1 MVALVVTIVVLL
13 ILASISIQGITRT
26 GIFRA
31 AEDTKLEHK
40 RGLIATTLETKLKI
54 NQTEQIRGTDE
65 EIIKATYEDVKNDL
79 EQIKKAGGKDIEV
92 GEVTS
97 EEKNGKTEWFFEV
110 KVDGDVYKV
119 GLDGSD
125 YLGKEDELSPVIQIK
140 NATATTNT
148 ITATVTTRRNEG
160 GKIEYYIKEKGASK
174 FDLAGTTDQNT
185 FKYTKLKQE
194 TTYVIEA
201 VAINTNGK
209 KKISN
214 EYEIKTSLVP
224 KIDSKEIK
232 FASVPNTWTN
242 KSVEVTATLTVDG
255 QNFTLATSKNPT
267 SGWIASNRQIFTENG
282 TMYAALTD
290 GNNYGAAASYEVT
303 NIDTV
308 KPVIKNI
315 TATTNTIKITA
326 TDEASGIYSYAISDS
341 ETMPKIFTTI
351 DNNTKI
357 FNKIFEN
364 LKQTI
369 KYYVWVKDVAGN
381 ISEVAST
388 KTETVPK
395 LTDANATITKSPND
409 WTKQEVTATASTTE
423 KNYTLQ
429 TKKDNGEWQTTNTQK
444 FTENGTVY
452 ARLWDGTNAG
462 EEIYKT
468 ITNIDKT
475 APTATNIEIKNV
487 TPAGYDVYVYGVK
500 DNGSGVNR
508 VQFPTWTE
516 AKGQDDIQPNWQGG
530 ESSKGTKQADGTTW
544 VYHVNITEHK
554 TEAGEYNTHI
564 YAYDNLE
571 NGKCIGTKKITV
583 PMVKITYDENYVKD
597 GITNKQ
603 TVEKVYNTEL
613 GTLGTPTRTGYTF
626 AGWFTETAGG
636 TQISSTTKTPVTDT
650 TYYAHWNANPLN
662 FANQTISKTF
672 STSEQKANITGAS
685 NGTGSYAYTEKTEKN
700 SAQKDT
706 NYISINGTTITIAAN
721 TPADTYTY
729 VIVAT
734 DNNSKVTKE
743 ATYTIKIE
751 RAKTAN
757 AGASDKTY
765 NGANQTGVT
774 GTNVTLSGTTSATDE
789 GTYTANATPD
799 SNHAWSDGSVSNKTI
814 TWKINPKSVAVT
826 WGTTT
831 TFTYNGQ
838 PQAPTV
844 SATSEVTGE
853 TINVTRTTETNAGSY
868 TSTASISSVTG
879 GRARKENYTLT
890 GTTKAFT
897 INKANA
903 TMTDPTLATG
913 LVYNTKAQNLIS
925 KAGSGAGGT
934 IKYGLGANNTT
945 APTTWNTSVTGTDA
959 GTYYVWSKVDA
970 DGNHNSVGAKYIG
983 TVTIAKAIVT
993 IPTSPVKQYTYNGQ
1007 AQAHG
1012 YSLPTGTTIENNGT
1026 TPSAIDAGTY
1036 NIVLKLTST
1045 ANYQWSDGSVSNK
1058 TITWKINPKSVAVT
1072 WGTTTTFTY
1081 NGQPQ
1086 APTVSATSGV
1096 TGETI
1101 NVTRTTETNAGS
1113 YTSTASISSVTGGR
1127 ARKENYTLTGNT
1139 KAFTINKATVAIPT
1153 NLAISTAGIVT
1164 WSAAR
1169 NATSYQISI
1178 DGNNWTNATSGVD
1191 YLNTIIGATGNRTV
1205 YVRAINSNANNY
1217 TTPSGKASKT
1227 VAVYTTTINSN
1238 STNMGT
1244 VDTSSYNVISGATFT
1259 TSGNKL
1265 TIKGI
1270 TSGTTKKDLKVI
1282 TATNKTGYSF
1292 SKWSVASGTTTAA
1305 TTITATF
1312 TANTYTVAYN
1322 GNGATGGGTANSS
1335 HTYNSAKA
1343 LTTNGFTRTGYTFAG
1358 WNTQANGSG
1367 TNYSDNQ
1374 SVTNL
1379 SSTQGATVTL
1389 YALWTQVSHTLTVN
1403 PNGGTY
1409 AGSTSNKTYTQK
1421 YGTTVNVADPTRTGY
1436 TFGGWALTKEE
1447 NNATWIEVMYH
1458 NPTVEGFGNEAGA
1471 KSKNTLNA
1479 YSQLGQLANMK
1490 YNNQYEF
1497 MLKADEVSGYNRWIQ
1512 TSNPVDTTTVTG
1524 YKAVQNSWNTSNFA
1538 GLVHCSGNTLIAW
1551 TTSTGNWWY
1560 AIGMYQGGRCPI
1572 INSSSLW
1579 TTKPVHFYVRAE
1591 SNLSNIKTPITGA
1604 LDANK
1609 NMYIRDEDV
1618 TLKAVWIP
1626 NTYTIS
1632 YNGNGATGGSTA
1644 NTTATYDQSV
1654 TIASNG
1660 FTKTG
1665 YTFAG
1670 WTTKSDGSDDGYGWT
1685 NWKGTWKYVD
1695 GQYGIANRKL
1705 QLYARWTPNKYTI
1718 SYNGNGATGGST
1730 ANTTATY
1737 DQNVAIASN
1746 GYTRTGYTFAGWTT
1760 KSNGADDG
1768 YGWTNWKGTWKYVDG
1783 QYGIASGKL
1792 QLYARW
1798 TANQLNFANQTINIT
1813 FSTGTQTAGIT
1824 GASNGTGSYT
1834 YTEKTEKN
1842 AAGTAT
1848 NYISISGTTINIASS
1863 TPVGTYTYV
1872 ITAKDNNSGVTK
1884 DATYT
1889 INVARAKNASAS
1901 ASNKTYNGKSQTG
1914 VTGGGITWSGT
1925 TSGIDAGT
1933 YTATATPDGNHAW
1946 SDGTTGAKT
1955 ITWTM
1960 NKKTVAVTWGTTT
1973 TFNYNG
1979 SEQAPNASV
1988 ASGVTGETI
1997 NVTRTTGRNAGSYTS
2012 TASISSVTGG
2022 RAKAGNY
2029 TLSGNTKSFTIN
2041 KVAAGNPTL
2050 TAVTATYDGNAHYVT
2065 VSGGYGG
2072 TINYR
2077 TSTNNSSWG
2086 SWTTTKP
2093 SLTDVGTIYVQAYVA
2108 GDGNHNNTGATGSVT
2123 LKMNPKTVAVTWGT
2137 TTTFNYNG
2145 GAQAPTA
2152 AATSGVA
2159 NETINVTRTT
2169 GTNAGSYTSTASI
2182 SSVSGGRANKV
2193 NYTLSGNTKAFTI
2206 NKVSARNPTLSNTTK
2221 TYNGAAQY
2229 VTVSGGYGGTIYY
2242 RTSTNNSSWGSW
2254 TTTKPSLT
2262 DVGTIY
2268 VQAYVAGDGNH
2279 NNTGA
2284 TGSVTLKMNPKTVA
2298 VTWGTTTTF
2307 NYNGGAQAPTAAAT
2321 SGVAN
2326 ETINVTRTTATNA
2339 GNYTSTASIS
2349 SVSGGRANKAN
2360 YTLSGNTKAFTINP
2374 SSTAIK
2380 VYYPTS
2386 ATAVSS
2392 KTVYR
2397 NKCSSSSTVLSTT
2410 NTGTSNNVLASTYN
2424 GLYGSFGGYAT
2435 AVNTTTRAT
2444 TAIAGI
2450 ATRTETTYYVVT
2462 TGSNTSSITATFNYY
2477 NGSAWTSTTKAG
2489 TRTNNYTYYCTSTT
2503 AAKTATS
2510 YSHGSIAA
2518 PSTSTGPYST
2528 SYVGWST
2535 GSRSMGTTS
2544 VTTANTTYYAVY
2556 RSNVTVKVVT
2566 GTAAANVTSKTIY
2579 RNAMKDGT
2587 VLSES
2592 NTGTSNLTTISGAYN
2607 YAGLATS
2614 SGTGTITAIT
2624 TCAAST
2630 TNTFYTVGIT
2640 KSNATITVTYKYQ
2653 NGSNDTT
2660 ATGTKTTT
2668 TKYYINSANQVSST
2682 TTVSSPSFT
2691 MPKPTRTG
2699 YEMDGWNTS
2708 STATTATYTAGQKVS
2723 IGNSTTLY
2731 AIWYQ
2736 CAAKINT
2743 TYYRTVQ
2750 KAIDSVA
2757 TSTSTST
2764 TVTVLKNVTE
2774 NITILENK
2782 IIALNLNEKTIKGDV
2797 SNKGTLNIYGGTVD
2811 GKSAKKSNCI
2821 ANIGTLTVTNGTYS
2835 GKDQGIYNYSGTT
2848 TVKGGTIS
2856 GGNWGI
2862 YGDGMIIV
2870 SGGNSTGS
2878 SYAGIGTCQGTLKIT
2893 GGSFTGGYN
2902 GIRVWD
2908 NNANA
2913 TIEITNGTFT
2923 GKTDSGLLVKKTKAT
2938 ISGGTY
2944 DGKDGTD
2951 GGYFEQCNAEIK
2963 GGTFTGKN
2971 YGLKNINGTFTITGG
2986 KFRGN
2991 TEDGF
2996 FNEKGTSYINGGY
3009 FTGYKWGINSPSG
3022 KIWYHRT
3029 DAQYSDNKYVSSQGW
3044 SAVTASDLSFY

>member
-40 RGLIATTLETKLKI
+40 RASIATTLQTKLKI

-79 EQIKKAGGKDIEV
+79 EEIKKAGGKDIEV
-92 GEVTS
+92 SEVTS
-97 EEKNGKTEWFFEV
+97 EEKEGKTEWFFEV

-125 YLGKEDELSPVIQIK
+125 YLGKEDELAPLIEIK
-140 NATATTNT
+140 KATATTNA

-160 GKIEYYIKEKGASK
+160 GKIEYYIKEKGSQK

-194 TTYVIEA
+194 KTYVIEA
-201 VAINTNGK
+201 VAINRNGK
-209 KKISN
+209 KKVSK

-224 KIDSKEIK
+224 KIDSNEIK
-232 FASVPNTWTN
+232 FASVPNEWTN

-255 QNFTLATSKNPT
+255 QNFTLTTSKNST

-290 GNNYGAAASYEVT
+290 GNNYGIAASHEVT
-303 NIDTV
+303 NIDTTKPIV
-308 KPVIKNI
+308 KSLSV
-315 TATTNTIKITA
+315 TTNTIKITA
-326 TDEASGIYSYAISDS
+326 TDEASGIYSYAISES
-341 ETMPKIFTTI
+341 ETMPKTFTKL
-351 DNNTKI
+351 DNSTQVFNTVV
-357 FNKIFEN
+357 EN
-364 LKQTI
+364 LKQST

-388 KTETVPK
+388 KTGTVPK
-395 LTDANATITKSPND
+395 LTDANTTITKSPND
-409 WTKQEVTATASTTE
+409 WTTQEVTATVTTTE
-423 KNYTLQ
+423 KNYALQ
-429 TKKDNGEWQTTNTQK
+429 TKKDNGEWQTTNSQK
-444 FTENGTVY
+444 YTENGTIY

-462 EEIYKT
+462 EEIYKP

-516 AKGQDDIQPNWQGG
+516 AKGQDDIQPNWQTG

-544 VYHVNITEHK
+544 VYHVNITDHK

-571 NGKCIGTKKITV
+571 NGKCIGTQKVTI

-597 GITNKQ
+597 GTTNKQ

-613 GTLGTPTRTGYTF
+613 GTLRTPTRTGYTF
-626 AGWFTETAGG
+626 AGWFTEATGG

-672 STSEQKANITGAS
+672 STSEQKADITGAS
-685 NGTGSYAYTEKTEKN
+685 NGTGNYTYTEKTEKN

-774 GTNVTLSGTTSATDE
+774 GTSVTWTGTTSAIDA

-799 SNHAWSDGSVSNKTI
+799 ANHAWSDGTTNAKAI
-814 TWKINPKSVAVT
+814 TWKMNPKS
-826 WGTTT
+826 
-831 TFTYNGQ
+831 
-838 PQAPTV
+838 
-844 SATSEVTGE
+844 
-853 TINVTRTTETNAGSY
+853 I
-868 TSTASISSVTG
+868 
-879 GRARKENYTLT
+879 
-890 GTTKAFT
+890 
-897 INKANA
+897 
-903 TMTDPTLATG
+903 
-913 LVYNTKAQNLIS
+913 
-925 KAGSGAGGT
+925 
-934 IKYGLGANNTT
+934 
-945 APTTWNTSVTGTDA
+945 
-959 GTYYVWSKVDA
+959 
-970 DGNHNSVGAKYIG
+970 
-983 TVTIAKAIVT
+983 
-993 IPTSPVKQYTYNGQ
+993 
-1007 AQAHG
+1007 
-1012 YSLPTGTTIENNGT
+1012 
-1026 TPSAIDAGTY
+1026 
-1036 NIVLKLTST
+1036 
-1045 ANYQWSDGSVSNK
+1045 
-1058 TITWKINPKSVAVT
+1058 AVT

-1086 APTVSATSGV
+1086 APTVSATSGI

-1101 NVTRTTETNAGS
+1101 NVTRTTGTNAGS

-1139 KAFTINKATVAIPT
+1139 KAFTINKATVATPT

-1164 WSAAR
+1164 WSSAS

-1178 DGNNWTNATSGVD
+1178 DDQNWTNATSGVD
-1191 YLNTIIGATGNRTV
+1191 YLSTIIGTTGNRTV

-1217 TTPSGKASKT
+1217 TTPSDKASKT

-1270 TSGTTKKDLKVI
+1270 TSGTTTKDLKVV

-1292 SKWSVASGTTTAA
+1292 SKWSVASGTVTTA

-1312 TANTYTVAYN
+1312 TANTYTVA
-1322 GNGATGGGTANSS
+1322 
-1335 HTYNSAKA
+1335 
-1343 LTTNGFTRTGYTFAG
+1343 
-1358 WNTQANGSG
+1358 
-1367 TNYSDNQ
+1367 
-1374 SVTNL
+1374 
-1379 SSTQGATVTL
+1379 
-1389 YALWTQVSHTLTVN
+1389 
-1403 PNGGTY
+1403 
-1409 AGSTSNKTYTQK
+1409 
-1421 YGTTVNVADPTRTGY
+1421 
-1436 TFGGWALTKEE
+1436 
-1447 NNATWIEVMYH
+1447 
-1458 NPTVEGFGNEAGA
+1458 
-1471 KSKNTLNA
+1471 
-1479 YSQLGQLANMK
+1479 
-1490 YNNQYEF
+1490 
-1497 MLKADEVSGYNRWIQ
+1497 
-1512 TSNPVDTTTVTG
+1512 
-1524 YKAVQNSWNTSNFA
+1524 
-1538 GLVHCSGNTLIAW
+1538 
-1551 TTSTGNWWY
+1551 
-1560 AIGMYQGGRCPI
+1560 
-1572 INSSSLW
+1572 
-1579 TTKPVHFYVRAE
+1579 
-1591 SNLSNIKTPITGA
+1591 
-1604 LDANK
+1604 
-1609 NMYIRDEDV
+1609 
-1618 TLKAVWIP
+1618 
-1626 NTYTIS
+1626 

-1670 WTTKSDGSDDGYGWT
+1670 WTTKTDGSDDGYGWT

-1737 DQNVAIASN
+1737 DQNVTIASN

-1760 KSNGADDG
+1760 KTNGTDDG
-1768 YGWTNWKGTWKYVDG
+1768 YGWTNWKGIWKYVDG

-1792 QLYARW
+1792 QLYAIW
-1798 TANQLNFANQTINIT
+1798 TANQLNFANQTINKT

-1842 AAGTAT
+1842 ASGTAT
-1848 NYISISGTTINIASS
+1848 NYISISGTTINIAAS
-1863 TPVGTYTYV
+1863 TPAGTYTYV

-1914 VTGGGITWSGT
+1914 VTGSGITWSGT

-1979 SEQAPNASV
+1979 NAQAPTAS
-1988 ASGVTGETI
+1988 ATSGVTGETI
-1997 NVTRTTGRNAGSYTS
+1997 NVTRTTGRNAGT
-2012 TASISSVTGG
+2012 
-2022 RAKAGNY
+2022 
-2029 TLSGNTKSFTIN
+2029 
-2041 KVAAGNPTL
+2041 
-2050 TAVTATYDGNAHYVT
+2050 
-2065 VSGGYGG
+2065 
-2072 TINYR
+2072 
-2077 TSTNNSSWG
+2077 
-2086 SWTTTKP
+2086 
-2093 SLTDVGTIYVQAYVA
+2093 
-2108 GDGNHNNTGATGSVT
+2108 
-2123 LKMNPKTVAVTWGT
+2123 
-2137 TTTFNYNG
+2137 
-2145 GAQAPTA
+2145 
-2152 AATSGVA
+2152 
-2159 NETINVTRTT
+2159 
-2169 GTNAGSYTSTASI
+2169 
-2182 SSVSGGRANKV
+2182 
-2193 NYTLSGNTKAFTI
+2193 
-2206 NKVSARNPTLSNTTK
+2206 
-2221 TYNGAAQY
+2221 
-2229 VTVSGGYGGTIYY
+2229 
-2242 RTSTNNSSWGSW
+2242 
-2254 TTTKPSLT
+2254 
-2262 DVGTIY
+2262 
-2268 VQAYVAGDGNH
+2268 
-2279 NNTGA
+2279 
-2284 TGSVTLKMNPKTVA
+2284 
-2298 VTWGTTTTF
+2298 
-2307 NYNGGAQAPTAAAT
+2307 
-2321 SGVAN
+2321 
-2326 ETINVTRTTATNA
+2326 
-2339 GNYTSTASIS
+2339 YTSTASIS

-2386 ATAVSS
+2386 ATAVSL

-2450 ATRTETTYYVVT
+2450 ATRAETTYYVVT

-2503 AAKTATS
+2503 ASKTATS

-2528 SYVGWST
+2528 AYVGWST
-2535 GSRSMGTTS
+2535 GSKSMSTTS

-2556 RSNVTVKVVT
+2556 RSNVAVKVVT

-2587 VLSES
+2587 FLSES

-2614 SGTGTITAIT
+2614 TGTTTCATIT

-2630 TNTFYTVGIT
+2630 TRTFYTVGKTI
-2640 KSNATITVTYKYQ
+2640 SNSTITVTYKYQ
-2653 NGSNDTT
+2653 NGSNDKT
-2660 ATGTKTTT
+2660 ASGTKTVIK
-2668 TKYYINSANQVSST
+2668 KYYVNSSNQVTSNSST
-2682 TTVSSPSFT
+2682 TNPQFT
-2691 MPKPTRTG
+2691 MPTATKTG
-2699 YEMDGWNTS
+2699 CNFAGWNTS
-2708 STATTATYTAGQKVS
+2708 NTATTATYTAGQKVS
-2723 IGNSTTLY
+2723 IGSSTTLY
-2731 AIWYQ
+2731 GIWI
-2736 CAAKINT
+2736 ING
-2743 TYYRTVQ
+2743 
-2750 KAIDSVA
+2750 SVGLSA
-2757 TSTSTST
+2757 TSGSTCTGKETTFTVNSNPSGGKLSVSSANTGIATTSISGT
-2764 TVTVLKNVTE
+2764 TVTVTPKAIGSTTITVTSAANKNYTSASKTYTITVGNHNATTGGTLKSAATCTAAAVYYHKCSICGKGLSSTYSSGSALGHNYTSTKRMGSWSWTE
-2774 NITILENK
+2774 NTGTWSAANAQGMKTAMFNNAGTYARFTYTSYGAHTMRILYFG
-2782 IIALNLNEKTIKGDV
+2782 AQTGYSLDFCL
-2797 SNKGTLNIYGGTVD
+2797 GTSTNATASGVTGYRGWAGGTVQFWVG
-2811 GKSAKKSNCI
+2811 GK
-2821 ANIGTLTVTNGTYS
+2821 L
-2835 GKDQGIYNYSGTT
+2835 
-2848 TVKGGTIS
+2848 
-2856 GGNWGI
+2856 
-2862 YGDGMIIV
+2862 
-2870 SGGNSTGS
+2870 NSTVNHGAS
-2878 SYAGIGTCQGTLKIT
+2878 AGNGVYNSYIDWGH
-2893 GGSFTGGYN
+2893 GGSGS
-2902 GIRVWD
+2902 W
-2908 NNANA
+2908 
-2913 TIEITNGTFT
+2913 
-2923 GKTDSGLLVKKTKAT
+2923 
-2938 ISGGTY
+2938 
-2944 DGKDGTD
+2944 
-2951 GGYFEQCNAEIK
+2951 
-2963 GGTFTGKN
+2963 
-2971 YGLKNINGTFTITGG
+2971 TFTIHA
-2986 KFRGN
+2986 
-2991 TEDGF
+2991 
-2996 FNEKGTSYINGGY
+2996 
-3009 FTGYKWGINSPSG
+3009 NSPNTG
-3022 KIWYHRT
+3022 AHP
-3029 DAQYSDNKYVSSQGW
+3029 
-3044 SAVTASDLSFY
+3044 ASCIRYYCSRCSHYEDRHEEY

>member
-40 RGLIATTLETKLKI
+40 RAAIATTLQTKLKI

-65 EIIKATYEDVKNDL
+65 EIIRETYEDVKNDL
-79 EQIKKAGGKDIEV
+79 EEIKKAGGKDIEV
-92 GEVTS
+92 SEVTS
-97 EEKNGKTEWFFEV
+97 EEKDGKTEWFFEV

-140 NATATTNT
+140 VVKTTTNT
-148 ITATVTTRRNEG
+148 IAVTATTRRNEG
-160 GKIEYYIKEKGASK
+160 GKIEYYIKEKGSTN
-174 FDLAGTTDQNT
+174 FNLVETTDQNEFT
-185 FKYTKLKQE
+185 YTKLKQD
-194 TTYVIEA
+194 TTFVVKA
-201 VAINTNGK
+201 VAIGKNGQK
-209 KKISN
+209 KASN
-214 EYEIKTSLVP
+214 ELEAKTSIVP
-224 KIDSKEIK
+224 KLDSNDIK
-232 FASVPNTWTN
+232 FAAKPDTWT
-242 KSVEVTATLTVDG
+242 KESVEVTATLNVNG
-255 QNFTLATSKNPT
+255 QTFSLATSKNT
-267 SGWIASNRQIFTENG
+267 TTDWVTSNRQIFTSNG

-290 GNNYGAAASYEVT
+290 GNNYGITASYEVT
-303 NIDTV
+303 NIDKE
-308 KPVIKNI
+308 KPEIKSI
-315 TATTNTIKITA
+315 IATTNTIKITA
-326 TDEASGIYSYAISDS
+326 TDNTSGIKSYAISES
-341 ETMPKIFTTI
+341 SQTPTKFTI
-351 DNNTKI
+351 VDNTKLL
-357 FNKIFEN
+357 NKIIEN
-364 LKQTI
+364 VKQST
-369 KYYVWVKDVAGN
+369 KYYVWVKDEAGN
-381 ISEVAST
+381 ISNAAEVTTA
-388 KTETVPK
+388 TVPK
-395 LTDANATITKSPND
+395 LTNANTTITKTPSD
-409 WTKQEVTATASTTE
+409 WTNQSVTAKAETTE
-423 KNYTLQ
+423 KGYSLQ
-429 TKKDNGEWQTTNTQK
+429 TKKDNGEWQNTDTQNY
-444 FTENGTVY
+444 TENGTIY

-462 EEIYKT
+462 EETYAN
-468 ITNIDKT
+468 ITNIDKA
-475 APTATNIEIKNV
+475 APTSTGAEIKNV
-487 TPAGYDVYVYGVK
+487 TAAGYDVYVYGVK
-500 DNGSGVNR
+500 DAGSGVNR

-516 AKGQDDIQPNWQGG
+516 ANGQDDIQGSWQT
-530 ESSKGTKQADGTTW
+530 STAAKGTKQQDGTTW
-544 VYHVNITEHK
+544 VYHVNITDHK
-554 TEAGEYNTHI
+554 TEAGVYNTHV
-564 YAYDNLE
+564 YAYDNLG
-571 NGKCIGTKKITV
+571 NGKYIFGQQITV
-583 PMVKITYDENYVKD
+583 PKVKITYDENYIANGETESK
-597 GITNKQ
+597 KQ
-603 TVEKVYNTEL
+603 TVEKIYNTEL
-613 GTLGTPTRTGYTF
+613 GTLSTPTRTGYTF
-626 AGWFTETAGG
+626 VGWFTEKSGG
-636 TQISSTTKTPVTDT
+636 TQISGTTKTPVSDT
-650 TYYAHWNANPLN
+650 TYYAHWTANQLN
-662 FANQTISKTF
+662 FANQTITKTF
-672 STSEQKANITGAS
+672 STNAQTANITDAS
-685 NGTGSYAYTEKTEKN
+685 NGTGSYTYTEKTETN
-700 SAQKDT
+700 ASGTAT
-706 NYISINGTTITIAAN
+706 NYISINGTTINIAAN
-721 TPADTYTY
+721 TPAGTYTY
-729 VIVAT
+729 VITAT
-734 DNNSKVTKE
+734 DNSSKVTKD

-751 RAKTAN
+751 RAKTATAAAAN
-757 AGASDKTY
+757 KTY
-765 NGANQTGVT
+765 NGANQPGVA
-774 GTNVTLSGTTSATDE
+774 GTNVTWTGTTSAIDA
-789 GTYTANATPD
+789 GTYTATATPD
-799 SNHAWSDGSVSNKTI
+799 GNHAWSDGTTNAKAI

-831 TFTYNGQ
+831 TFTYNENA
-838 PQAPTV
+838 QAPT
-844 SATSEVTGE
+844 A
-853 TINVTRTTETNAGSY
+853 A
-868 TSTASISSVTG
+868 
-879 GRARKENYTLT
+879 
-890 GTTKAFT
+890 
-897 INKANA
+897 
-903 TMTDPTLATG
+903 
-913 LVYNTKAQNLIS
+913 
-925 KAGSGAGGT
+925 
-934 IKYGLGANNTT
+934 
-945 APTTWNTSVTGTDA
+945 
-959 GTYYVWSKVDA
+959 
-970 DGNHNSVGAKYIG
+970 
-983 TVTIAKAIVT
+983 
-993 IPTSPVKQYTYNGQ
+993 
-1007 AQAHG
+1007 
-1012 YSLPTGTTIENNGT
+1012 
-1026 TPSAIDAGTY
+1026 
-1036 NIVLKLTST
+1036 
-1045 ANYQWSDGSVSNK
+1045 
-1058 TITWKINPKSVAVT
+1058 
-1072 WGTTTTFTY
+1072 
-1081 NGQPQ
+1081 
-1086 APTVSATSGV
+1086 ATSGV
-1096 TGETI
+1096 ANETI

-1139 KAFTINKATVAIPT
+1139 KAFTINKASVARPANI
-1153 NLAISTAGIVT
+1153 AVSTAGIVT
-1164 WSAAR
+1164 WSGAT
-1169 NATSYQISI
+1169 NATSYEISI
-1178 DGNNWTNATSGVD
+1178 NGSNWTAATSGVN
-1191 YLNTIIGATGNRTV
+1191 YLRTIIGATGNRTV
-1205 YVRAINSNANNY
+1205 YVRATNKDSNNY
-1217 TTPSGKASKT
+1217 ATPSGNTTKA
-1227 VAVYTTTINSN
+1227 VAVYAVTINSN
-1238 STNMGT
+1238 STTMGT
-1244 VDTSSYNVISGATFT
+1244 VDTASYNVISGATYT

-1270 TSGTTKKDLKVI
+1270 TTGTTTSDLKTI

-1292 SKWSVASGTTTAA
+1292 SKWSAASGTITAA

-1312 TANTYTVAYN
+1312 TAN
-1322 GNGATGGGTANSS
+1322 
-1335 HTYNSAKA
+1335 
-1343 LTTNGFTRTGYTFAG
+1343 
-1358 WNTQANGSG
+1358 
-1367 TNYSDNQ
+1367 
-1374 SVTNL
+1374 
-1379 SSTQGATVTL
+1379 
-1389 YALWTQVSHTLTVN
+1389 
-1403 PNGGTY
+1403 
-1409 AGSTSNKTYTQK
+1409 
-1421 YGTTVNVADPTRTGY
+1421 
-1436 TFGGWALTKEE
+1436 
-1447 NNATWIEVMYH
+1447 
-1458 NPTVEGFGNEAGA
+1458 
-1471 KSKNTLNA
+1471 
-1479 YSQLGQLANMK
+1479 
-1490 YNNQYEF
+1490 
-1497 MLKADEVSGYNRWIQ
+1497 
-1512 TSNPVDTTTVTG
+1512 
-1524 YKAVQNSWNTSNFA
+1524 
-1538 GLVHCSGNTLIAW
+1538 
-1551 TTSTGNWWY
+1551 
-1560 AIGMYQGGRCPI
+1560 PI
-1572 INSSSLW
+1572 
-1579 TTKPVHFYVRAE
+1579 
-1591 SNLSNIKTPITGA
+1591 
-1604 LDANK
+1604 
-1609 NMYIRDEDV
+1609 
-1618 TLKAVWIP
+1618 
-1626 NTYTIS
+1626 
-1632 YNGNGATGGSTA
+1632 
-1644 NTTATYDQSV
+1644 
-1654 TIASNG
+1654 
-1660 FTKTG
+1660 
-1665 YTFAG
+1665 
-1670 WTTKSDGSDDGYGWT
+1670 
-1685 NWKGTWKYVD
+1685 
-1695 GQYGIANRKL
+1695 
-1705 QLYARWTPNKYTI
+1705 
-1718 SYNGNGATGGST
+1718 
-1730 ANTTATY
+1730 
-1737 DQNVAIASN
+1737 
-1746 GYTRTGYTFAGWTT
+1746 
-1760 KSNGADDG
+1760 
-1768 YGWTNWKGTWKYVDG
+1768 
-1783 QYGIASGKL
+1783 
-1792 QLYARW
+1792 
-1798 TANQLNFANQTINIT
+1798 NFANQTITKT
-1813 FSTGTQTAGIT
+1813 FSTGAQTAGIT

-1834 YTEKTEKN
+1834 YTEKSEKN
-1842 AAGTAT
+1842 ASGTAT
-1848 NYISISGTTINIASS
+1848 NYISISGTTINIAAN
-1863 TPVGTYTYV
+1863 TPAGTYTYV
-1872 ITAKDNNSGVTK
+1872 ITATDNGSKVTK

-1889 INVARAKNASAS
+1889 I
-1901 ASNKTYNGKSQTG
+1901 TIGK
-1914 VTGGGITWSGT
+1914 
-1925 TSGIDAGT
+1925 
-1933 YTATATPDGNHAW
+1933 
-1946 SDGTTGAKT
+1946 
-1955 ITWTM
+1955 
-1960 NKKTVAVTWGTTT
+1960 
-1973 TFNYNG
+1973 
-1979 SEQAPNASV
+1979 
-1988 ASGVTGETI
+1988 
-1997 NVTRTTGRNAGSYTS
+1997 
-2012 TASISSVTGG
+2012 
-2022 RAKAGNY
+2022 
-2029 TLSGNTKSFTIN
+2029 
-2041 KVAAGNPTL
+2041 
-2050 TAVTATYDGNAHYVT
+2050 
-2065 VSGGYGG
+2065 
-2072 TINYR
+2072 
-2077 TSTNNSSWG
+2077 
-2086 SWTTTKP
+2086 
-2093 SLTDVGTIYVQAYVA
+2093 
-2108 GDGNHNNTGATGSVT
+2108 
-2123 LKMNPKTVAVTWGT
+2123 
-2137 TTTFNYNG
+2137 
-2145 GAQAPTA
+2145 A
-2152 AATSGVA
+2152 AAT
-2159 NETINVTRTT
+2159 
-2169 GTNAGSYTSTASI
+2169 
-2182 SSVSGGRANKV
+2182 
-2193 NYTLSGNTKAFTI
+2193 
-2206 NKVSARNPTLSNTTK
+2206 NPTLSNTTL

-2284 TGSVTLKMNPKTVA
+2284 TGSVTLRMNPKSVA
-2298 VTWGTTTTF
+2298 VTWGTTTFT
-2307 NYNGGAQAPTAAAT
+2307 YNGNAQAPTATAT
-2321 SGVAN
+2321 SGVN
-2326 ETINVTRTTATNA
+2326 GETINVTRTTATNA
-2339 GNYTSTASIS
+2339 GSYTSTASIS
-2349 SVSGGRANKAN
+2349 SVSGGRANKSN
-2360 YTLSGNTKAFTINP
+2360 YTLSGNTKAFTINKVSAGNPTLSNTTVTYNGTAQYVTVSGGYGGTIYYRTSTNNSSWGSWTTTKPSLTDVGTIYVQAYVAGDGNHNNTGATGSVTLRMNPKSVAVTWGTTTFTYNGNAQAPTATATSGVNGETINVTRTTATNAGSYTSTASISSVSGGRAKAGNYTLTGTTKAFTINP

-2386 ATAVSS
+2386 ATGVGS

-2435 AVNTTTRAT
+2435 TVNTTARAT
-2444 TAIAGI
+2444 TTITGI
-2450 ATRTETTYYVVT
+2450 ATRTETTYYIVT

-2503 AAKTATS
+2503 ASKTATS

-2528 SYVGWST
+2528 AYVGWST
-2535 GSRSMGTTS
+2535 GSKSMSTTS

>member
-1 MVALVVTIVVLL
+1 MKIAGNKKKSKSLDTVERSSLEEKKNNNFSSKFLNKKSGITMVALVVTIVVLL

-40 RGLIATTLETKLKI
+40 RASIATTLQTKLKI

-65 EIIKATYEDVKNDL
+65 EIVKATYEDVKNDL
-79 EQIKKAGGKDIEV
+79 EEIKKAGGKDIEV
-92 GEVTS
+92 SEVTS
-97 EEKNGKTEWFFEV
+97 EEKDGKTEWFFEV

-125 YLGKEDELSPVIQIK
+125 YLGKEDELAPLIEIK
-140 NATATTNT
+140 KATATTNT

-160 GKIEYYIKEKGASK
+160 GKIEYYIKEKGSQK

-194 TTYVIEA
+194 KTYVIEA

-209 KKISN
+209 KKVSK

-224 KIDSKEIK
+224 KIDSNEIK
-232 FASVPNTWTN
+232 FASVPNEWTN

-255 QNFTLATSKNPT
+255 QNFTLTTSKNST

-290 GNNYGAAASYEVT
+290 GNNYGIAASHEVT
-303 NIDTV
+303 NIDTTKPIV
-308 KPVIKNI
+308 KSLSV
-315 TATTNTIKITA
+315 TTNTIKITA
-326 TDEASGIYSYAISDS
+326 TDEASGIYSYAISES
-341 ETMPKIFTTI
+341 ETMPKTFTKL
-351 DNNTKI
+351 DNSTQVFNTVV
-357 FNKIFEN
+357 EN
-364 LKQTI
+364 LKQST

-388 KTETVPK
+388 KTGTVPK
-395 LTDANATITKSPND
+395 LTDANTTITKSPND
-409 WTKQEVTATASTTE
+409 WTTQEVTATVTTTE
-423 KNYTLQ
+423 KNYALQ
-429 TKKDNGEWQTTNTQK
+429 TKKDNGEWQTTNSQK
-444 FTENGTVY
+444 FTENGTIY

-462 EEIYKT
+462 KEIYKP

-516 AKGQDDIQPNWQGG
+516 AKGQDDIQPNWQTG

-544 VYHVNITEHK
+544 VYHVNITDHK

-564 YAYDNLE
+564 YAYDNLG
-571 NGKCIGTKKITV
+571 NGKCIGTQKVTI

-597 GITNKQ
+597 GTTNRQ

-636 TQISSTTKTPVTDT
+636 AQISSTTKTPVTDT

-672 STSEQKANITGAS
+672 STSEQKADITVAS
-685 NGTGSYAYTEKTEKN
+685 NGTGNYTYTEKTEKN

-765 NGANQTGVT
+765 NGTNQTGVT
-774 GTNVTLSGTTSATDE
+774 GTNVTWTGTTSAIDA

-799 SNHAWSDGSVSNKTI
+799 ANHAWSDGTTNAKAI
-814 TWKINPKSVAVT
+814 TWKMNPKSIAVT

-844 SATSEVTGE
+844 SATSGITGE
-853 TINVTRTTETNAGSY
+853 TINVTRTTGTNAGSY

-890 GTTKAFT
+890 GNTKAFT

-913 LVYNTKAQNLIS
+913 LVYNTRAQNLIS
-925 KAGSGAGGT
+925 KAGNGAGGT

-970 DGNHNSVGAKYIG
+970 DGNHNNVGAKYIG
-983 TVTIAKAIVT
+983 SVTIAKATVT
-993 IPTSPVKQYTYNGQ
+993 IPTSPVKQYTYNGK

-1012 YSLPTGTTIENNGT
+1012 YTLPTGTTIENNGT

-1036 NIVLKLTST
+1036 NIVLKLTS
-1045 ANYQWSDGSVSNK
+1045 ASNYQWSDKTTTNK
-1058 TITWKINPKSVAVT
+1058 TINWKINPKAVTVT
-1072 WGTTTTFTY
+1072 WGATTFTY

-1086 APTVSATSGV
+1086 APTASATSGI

-1101 NVTRTTETNAGS
+1101 NVTRTTGTNAGS

-1127 ARKENYTLTGNT
+1127 ARKENYTLTGTT
-1139 KAFTINKATVAIPT
+1139 KAFIINKATIATPT

-1164 WSAAR
+1164 WSAAS

-1270 TSGTTKKDLKVI
+1270 TSGTTTKDLKVV

-1292 SKWSVASGTTTAA
+1292 SKWSVASGTVTTA

-1322 GNGATGGGTANSS
+1322 GNGATGGSTANSS

-1374 SVTNL
+1374 NVTNL

-1497 MLKADEVSGYNRWIQ
+1497 MLKADEASGYNRWIQ

-1538 GLVHCSGNTLIAW
+1538 GLVHCSGETLIAW

-1572 INSSSLW
+1572 INSSTLW
-1579 TTKPVHFYVRAE
+1579 TTKPIHFYVRAE

-1644 NTTATYDQSV
+1644 NTTATYDQNV
-1654 TIASNG
+1654 TIASNR

-1705 QLYARWTPNKYTI
+1705 QLYARWT
-1718 SYNGNGATGGST
+1718 
-1730 ANTTATY
+1730 
-1737 DQNVAIASN
+1737 
-1746 GYTRTGYTFAGWTT
+1746 
-1760 KSNGADDG
+1760 
-1768 YGWTNWKGTWKYVDG
+1768 
-1783 QYGIASGKL
+1783 
-1792 QLYARW
+1792 
-1798 TANQLNFANQTINIT
+1798 ANQLNFANQTINKT
-1813 FSTGTQTAGIT
+1813 FSTSPQTANIT

-1848 NYISISGTTINIASS
+1848 NYISISGTTINIAAS
-1863 TPVGTYTYV
+1863 TPAGTYTYV

-1914 VTGGGITWSGT
+1914 VIGGGITWSGT

-1979 SEQAPNASV
+1979 NAQAPTAS
-1988 ASGVTGETI
+1988 ATSGVTGETI
-1997 NVTRTTGRNAGSYTS
+1997 NVTRTTGRNVGSYTS

-2022 RAKAGNY
+2022 RAKIGNY
-2029 TLSGNTKSFTIN
+2029 
-2041 KVAAGNPTL
+2041 A
-2050 TAVTATYDGNAHYVT
+2050 
-2065 VSGGYGG
+2065 
-2072 TINYR
+2072 
-2077 TSTNNSSWG
+2077 
-2086 SWTTTKP
+2086 
-2093 SLTDVGTIYVQAYVA
+2093 
-2108 GDGNHNNTGATGSVT
+2108 
-2123 LKMNPKTVAVTWGT
+2123 
-2137 TTTFNYNG
+2137 
-2145 GAQAPTA
+2145 
-2152 AATSGVA
+2152 
-2159 NETINVTRTT
+2159 
-2169 GTNAGSYTSTASI
+2169 
-2182 SSVSGGRANKV
+2182 
-2193 NYTLSGNTKAFTI
+2193 LSGNTKAFTI
-2206 NKVSARNPTLSNTTK
+2206 NKVNATMTNPALATGLVYNTKAQSLLSKAGSASGGTIKYGLGANSTTAPTSWNTSVTGTNAGTYFIWTKVDADGNHNGVAAKYIGMVTIAKATVTIPGSPVKAYTYTGSAISHGYTAPTGSAIETGTTGSATDAGTYNIVLKITNTSNYQWNDKTTANKTVNWKINPKSVAVSWGTTTFNYTGRVQAPTASASSGVTGETINVTRTSAINAGTYTSKASISSVTGGRAKAGNYTLTGNTKAFTINKVAATNPTLKTTTAK
-2221 TYNGAAQY
+2221 YDKNAHAI
-2229 VTVSGGYGGTIYY
+2229 TVSGGSGGTIYY
-2242 RTSTNNSSWGSW
+2242 RTSTDNKTWGSW
-2254 TTTKPSLT
+2254 STTKPTRTSI
-2262 DVGTIY
+2262 GTTY
-2268 VQAYVAGDGNH
+2268 VQAYVVGDGNH
-2279 NNTGA
+2279 TNTSA
-2284 TGSVTLKMNPKTVA
+2284 TGSATITITK
-2298 VTWGTTTTF
+2298 
-2307 NYNGGAQAPTAAAT
+2307 PTAA
-2321 SGVAN
+2321 
-2326 ETINVTRTTATNA
+2326 
-2339 GNYTSTASIS
+2339 
-2349 SVSGGRANKAN
+2349 
-2360 YTLSGNTKAFTINP
+2360 
-2374 SSTAIK
+2374 
-2380 VYYPTS
+2380 
-2386 ATAVSS
+2386 
-2392 KTVYR
+2392 
-2397 NKCSSSSTVLSTT
+2397 
-2410 NTGTSNNVLASTYN
+2410 
-2424 GLYGSFGGYAT
+2424 
-2435 AVNTTTRAT
+2435 
-2444 TAIAGI
+2444 
-2450 ATRTETTYYVVT
+2450 
-2462 TGSNTSSITATFNYY
+2462 
-2477 NGSAWTSTTKAG
+2477 
-2489 TRTNNYTYYCTSTT
+2489 
-2503 AAKTATS
+2503 
-2510 YSHGSIAA
+2510 
-2518 PSTSTGPYST
+2518 
-2528 SYVGWST
+2528 
-2535 GSRSMGTTS
+2535 
-2544 VTTANTTYYAVY
+2544 
-2556 RSNVTVKVVT
+2556 
-2566 GTAAANVTSKTIY
+2566 
-2579 RNAMKDGT
+2579 
-2587 VLSES
+2587 
-2592 NTGTSNLTTISGAYN
+2592 
-2607 YAGLATS
+2607 
-2614 SGTGTITAIT
+2614 
-2624 TCAAST
+2624 
-2630 TNTFYTVGIT
+2630 
-2640 KSNATITVTYKYQ
+2640 
-2653 NGSNDTT
+2653 
-2660 ATGTKTTT
+2660 
-2668 TKYYINSANQVSST
+2668 
-2682 TTVSSPSFT
+2682 
-2691 MPKPTRTG
+2691 
-2699 YEMDGWNTS
+2699 
-2708 STATTATYTAGQKVS
+2708 
-2723 IGNSTTLY
+2723 
-2731 AIWYQ
+2731 
-2736 CAAKINT
+2736 
-2743 TYYRTVQ
+2743 
-2750 KAIDSVA
+2750 
-2757 TSTSTST
+2757 
-2764 TVTVLKNVTE
+2764 
-2774 NITILENK
+2774 
-2782 IIALNLNEKTIKGDV
+2782 DV
-2797 SNKGTLNIYGGTVD
+2797 SYTPSDSSWKVENVKQALD
-2811 GKSAKKSNCI
+2811 A
-2821 ANIGTLTVTNGTYS
+2821 L
-2835 GKDQGIYNYSGTT
+2835 YN
-2848 TVKGGTIS
+2848 
-2856 GGNWGI
+2856 
-2862 YGDGMIIV
+2862 
-2870 SGGNSTGS
+2870 
-2878 SYAGIGTCQGTLKIT
+2878 
-2893 GGSFTGGYN
+2893 
-2902 GIRVWD
+2902 R
-2908 NNANA
+2908 
-2913 TIEITNGTFT
+2913 
-2923 GKTDSGLLVKKTKAT
+2923 
-2938 ISGGTY
+2938 
-2944 DGKDGTD
+2944 
-2951 GGYFEQCNAEIK
+2951 
-2963 GGTFTGKN
+2963 
-2971 YGLKNINGTFTITGG
+2971 
-2986 KFRGN
+2986 
-2991 TEDGF
+2991 
-2996 FNEKGTSYINGGY
+2996 
-3009 FTGYKWGINSPSG
+3009 
-3022 KIWYHRT
+3022 
-3029 DAQYSDNKYVSSQGW
+3029 
-3044 SAVTASDLSFY
+3044 

>member
-1 MVALVVTIVVLL
+1 MKIAGNKKKSKNLETVERSTLEEKKNNNFSSKFLNKKSGITMVALVVTIVVLL

-40 RGLIATTLETKLKI
+40 RAAIATTLQTKLKI

-65 EIIKATYEDVKNDL
+65 EIIRETYEDVKNDL
-79 EQIKKAGGKDIEV
+79 EEIKKAGGKDIEV
-92 GEVTS
+92 SEVTS
-97 EEKNGKTEWFFEV
+97 EEKDGKTEWFFEV

-140 NATATTNT
+140 VVKTTTNT
-148 ITATVTTRRNEG
+148 IAVTATTRRNEG
-160 GKIEYYIKEKGASK
+160 GKIEYYIKEKGSTN
-174 FDLAGTTDQNT
+174 FNLVETTDQNEFT
-185 FKYTKLKQE
+185 YTKLKQD
-194 TTYVIEA
+194 TTFVVKA
-201 VAINTNGK
+201 VAIGKNGQK
-209 KKISN
+209 KASN
-214 EYEIKTSLVP
+214 ELEAKTSIVP
-224 KIDSKEIK
+224 KLDSNDIK
-232 FASVPNTWTN
+232 FAAKPDTWT
-242 KSVEVTATLTVDG
+242 KESVEVTATLNVNG
-255 QNFTLATSKNPT
+255 QTFSLATSKNT
-267 SGWIASNRQIFTENG
+267 TTDWVTSNRQIFTSNG

-290 GNNYGAAASYEVT
+290 GNNYGITASYEVT
-303 NIDTV
+303 NIDKE
-308 KPVIKNI
+308 KPEIKSI

-326 TDEASGIYSYAISDS
+326 TDNASGIKSYAISES
-341 ETMPKIFTTI
+341 SQTPTKFTI
-351 DNNTKI
+351 VDNTKLL
-357 FNKIFEN
+357 NKIIEN
-364 LKQTI
+364 VKQST
-369 KYYVWVKDVAGN
+369 KYYVWVKDEAGN
-381 ISEVAST
+381 ISNAAEVTTA
-388 KTETVPK
+388 TVPK
-395 LTDANATITKSPND
+395 LTNANTTITKTPSD
-409 WTKQEVTATASTTE
+409 WTNQSVTAKAETTE
-423 KNYTLQ
+423 KGYSLQ
-429 TKKDNGEWQTTNTQK
+429 TKKDNGEWQNTDTQNY
-444 FTENGTVY
+444 TENGTIY

-462 EEIYKT
+462 EETYAN
-468 ITNIDKT
+468 ITNIDKA
-475 APTATNIEIKNV
+475 APTSTGAEIKNV
-487 TPAGYDVYVYGVK
+487 TAAGYDVYVYGVK
-500 DNGSGVNR
+500 DAGSGVNR

-516 AKGQDDIQPNWQGG
+516 ANGQDDIQGSWQT
-530 ESSKGTKQADGTTW
+530 STAAKGTKQQDGTTW
-544 VYHVNITEHK
+544 VYHVNITDHK
-554 TEAGEYNTHI
+554 TEAGVYNTHV
-564 YAYDNLE
+564 YAYDNLG
-571 NGKCIGTKKITV
+571 NGKYIFGQQITV
-583 PMVKITYDENYVKD
+583 PKVKITYDENYIANGETESK
-597 GITNKQ
+597 KQ
-603 TVEKVYNTEL
+603 TVEKIYNTEL
-613 GTLGTPTRTGYTF
+613 GTLSTPTRTGYTF
-626 AGWFTETAGG
+626 VGWFTEKSGG
-636 TQISSTTKTPVTDT
+636 TQISGTTKTPVSDT
-650 TYYAHWNANPLN
+650 TYYAHWTANQLN
-662 FANQTISKTF
+662 FANQTITKTF
-672 STSEQKANITGAS
+672 STNAQTANITAAS
-685 NGTGSYAYTEKTEKN
+685 NGTGSYTYTEKTETN
-700 SAQKDT
+700 ASGTAT
-706 NYISINGTTITIAAN
+706 NYITLNGTTITIAAN

-743 ATYTIKIE
+743 ATYIIKIE

-757 AGASDKTY
+757 AGTSDKTY
-765 NGANQTGVT
+765 NGTSQTGVT
-774 GTNVTLSGTTSATDE
+774 GTSVTWTGTTSAIDA

-799 SNHAWSDGSVSNKTI
+799 ANHAWSDGTTNAKAI

-831 TFTYNGQ
+831 TFTYNGNA
-838 PQAPTV
+838 QAPT
-844 SATSEVTGE
+844 A
-853 TINVTRTTETNAGSY
+853 A
-868 TSTASISSVTG
+868 
-879 GRARKENYTLT
+879 
-890 GTTKAFT
+890 
-897 INKANA
+897 
-903 TMTDPTLATG
+903 
-913 LVYNTKAQNLIS
+913 
-925 KAGSGAGGT
+925 
-934 IKYGLGANNTT
+934 
-945 APTTWNTSVTGTDA
+945 
-959 GTYYVWSKVDA
+959 
-970 DGNHNSVGAKYIG
+970 
-983 TVTIAKAIVT
+983 
-993 IPTSPVKQYTYNGQ
+993 
-1007 AQAHG
+1007 
-1012 YSLPTGTTIENNGT
+1012 
-1026 TPSAIDAGTY
+1026 
-1036 NIVLKLTST
+1036 
-1045 ANYQWSDGSVSNK
+1045 
-1058 TITWKINPKSVAVT
+1058 
-1072 WGTTTTFTY
+1072 
-1081 NGQPQ
+1081 
-1086 APTVSATSGV
+1086 ATSGV
-1096 TGETI
+1096 ANETI

-1139 KAFTINKATVAIPT
+1139 KAFTINKASVATPA
-1153 NLAISTAGIVT
+1153 NLSVSTAGIVT
-1164 WSAAR
+1164 WSGAT
-1169 NATSYQISI
+1169 NATSYEISI
-1178 DGNNWTNATSGVD
+1178 NGSNWTAATSGVN
-1191 YLNTIIGATGNRTV
+1191 YLSTIIGATGNRTV
-1205 YVRAINSNANNY
+1205 YVRAINKDSNNY
-1217 TTPSGKASKT
+1217 ATPSGNATKA
-1227 VAVYTTTINSN
+1227 VAVYALTINSN
-1238 STNMGT
+1238 STTMGT
-1244 VDTSSYNVISGATFT
+1244 VDTASYNVISGATYT

-1270 TSGTTKKDLKVI
+1270 TTGTTTSDLKTI
-1282 TATNKTGYSF
+1282 TATNKTGYTF
-1292 SKWSVASGTTTAA
+1292 SSWSSTSGKIDAKKTV
-1305 TTITATF
+1305 TATF
-1312 TANTYTVAYN
+1312 TAN
-1322 GNGATGGGTANSS
+1322 
-1335 HTYNSAKA
+1335 
-1343 LTTNGFTRTGYTFAG
+1343 
-1358 WNTQANGSG
+1358 
-1367 TNYSDNQ
+1367 
-1374 SVTNL
+1374 
-1379 SSTQGATVTL
+1379 
-1389 YALWTQVSHTLTVN
+1389 
-1403 PNGGTY
+1403 
-1409 AGSTSNKTYTQK
+1409 
-1421 YGTTVNVADPTRTGY
+1421 
-1436 TFGGWALTKEE
+1436 
-1447 NNATWIEVMYH
+1447 
-1458 NPTVEGFGNEAGA
+1458 
-1471 KSKNTLNA
+1471 
-1479 YSQLGQLANMK
+1479 
-1490 YNNQYEF
+1490 
-1497 MLKADEVSGYNRWIQ
+1497 
-1512 TSNPVDTTTVTG
+1512 
-1524 YKAVQNSWNTSNFA
+1524 
-1538 GLVHCSGNTLIAW
+1538 
-1551 TTSTGNWWY
+1551 
-1560 AIGMYQGGRCPI
+1560 PI
-1572 INSSSLW
+1572 
-1579 TTKPVHFYVRAE
+1579 
-1591 SNLSNIKTPITGA
+1591 
-1604 LDANK
+1604 
-1609 NMYIRDEDV
+1609 
-1618 TLKAVWIP
+1618 
-1626 NTYTIS
+1626 
-1632 YNGNGATGGSTA
+1632 
-1644 NTTATYDQSV
+1644 
-1654 TIASNG
+1654 
-1660 FTKTG
+1660 
-1665 YTFAG
+1665 
-1670 WTTKSDGSDDGYGWT
+1670 
-1685 NWKGTWKYVD
+1685 
-1695 GQYGIANRKL
+1695 
-1705 QLYARWTPNKYTI
+1705 
-1718 SYNGNGATGGST
+1718 
-1730 ANTTATY
+1730 
-1737 DQNVAIASN
+1737 
-1746 GYTRTGYTFAGWTT
+1746 
-1760 KSNGADDG
+1760 
-1768 YGWTNWKGTWKYVDG
+1768 
-1783 QYGIASGKL
+1783 
-1792 QLYARW
+1792 
-1798 TANQLNFANQTINIT
+1798 NFANQTITKT
-1813 FSTGTQTAGIT
+1813 FSTGAQTAGIT

-1834 YTEKTEKN
+1834 YTEKSEKN
-1842 AAGTAT
+1842 ASGTAT
-1848 NYISISGTTINIASS
+1848 NYISISGTTINIAAN
-1863 TPVGTYTYV
+1863 TPAGTYTYV
-1872 ITAKDNNSGVTK
+1872 ITATDNGSKVTK

-1889 INVARAKNASAS
+1889 I
-1901 ASNKTYNGKSQTG
+1901 TIGK
-1914 VTGGGITWSGT
+1914 
-1925 TSGIDAGT
+1925 
-1933 YTATATPDGNHAW
+1933 
-1946 SDGTTGAKT
+1946 
-1955 ITWTM
+1955 
-1960 NKKTVAVTWGTTT
+1960 
-1973 TFNYNG
+1973 
-1979 SEQAPNASV
+1979 
-1988 ASGVTGETI
+1988 
-1997 NVTRTTGRNAGSYTS
+1997 
-2012 TASISSVTGG
+2012 
-2022 RAKAGNY
+2022 
-2029 TLSGNTKSFTIN
+2029 
-2041 KVAAGNPTL
+2041 
-2050 TAVTATYDGNAHYVT
+2050 
-2065 VSGGYGG
+2065 
-2072 TINYR
+2072 
-2077 TSTNNSSWG
+2077 
-2086 SWTTTKP
+2086 
-2093 SLTDVGTIYVQAYVA
+2093 
-2108 GDGNHNNTGATGSVT
+2108 
-2123 LKMNPKTVAVTWGT
+2123 
-2137 TTTFNYNG
+2137 
-2145 GAQAPTA
+2145 A
-2152 AATSGVA
+2152 AAT
-2159 NETINVTRTT
+2159 
-2169 GTNAGSYTSTASI
+2169 
-2182 SSVSGGRANKV
+2182 
-2193 NYTLSGNTKAFTI
+2193 
-2206 NKVSARNPTLSNTTK
+2206 NPTLSNTTL

-2284 TGSVTLKMNPKTVA
+2284 TGSVTLRMNPKSVA
-2298 VTWGTTTTF
+2298 VTWGITTTF

-2321 SGVAN
+2321 SGVSG

-2339 GNYTSTASIS
+2339 GSYTSTASIS
-2349 SVSGGRANKAN
+2349 SVSGGRANKSN
-2360 YTLSGNTKAFTINP
+2360 YTLSGNTKAFTINKVSAGNPTLSNTTVTYNGTAQYVTVSGGYGGTIYYRTSTNNSSWGSWTTTKPSLTDVGTIYVQAYVAGDGNHNNTGTTGSVTLRMNPKSVAVTWGTTTFTYNGNAQAPTATATSGVNGETINVTRTTATNAGSYTSTASISSVSGGRAKAGNYTLTGTTKAFTINP

-2386 ATAVSS
+2386 ATGVGS

-2435 AVNTTTRAT
+2435 TVNTTARAT
-2444 TAIAGI
+2444 TTITGI
-2450 ATRTETTYYVVT
+2450 ATRTETTYYIVT

-2503 AAKTATS
+2503 ASKTATS

-2528 SYVGWST
+2528 AYVGWST
-2535 GSRSMGTTS
+2535 GSKSMSTTS

>member
-40 RGLIATTLETKLKI
+40 RAAIATTLQTKLKI

-65 EIIKATYEDVKNDL
+65 EIIRETYEDVKNDL
-79 EQIKKAGGKDIEV
+79 EEIKKAGGKDIEV
-92 GEVTS
+92 SEVTS
-97 EEKNGKTEWFFEV
+97 EEKDGKTEWFFEV

-140 NATATTNT
+140 VVKTTTNT
-148 ITATVTTRRNEG
+148 IAVTATTRRNEG
-160 GKIEYYIKEKGASK
+160 GKIEYYIKEKGSTN
-174 FDLAGTTDQNT
+174 FNLVETTDQNELT
-185 FKYTKLKQE
+185 YTKLKQD
-194 TTYVIEA
+194 TTFVVKA
-201 VAINTNGK
+201 VAIGKNGQK
-209 KKISN
+209 KASN
-214 EYEIKTSLVP
+214 ELEAKTSIVP
-224 KIDSKEIK
+224 KLDSNDIK
-232 FASVPNTWTN
+232 FAAKPDTWT
-242 KSVEVTATLTVDG
+242 KESVEVTATLNVNG
-255 QNFTLATSKNPT
+255 QTFSLATSKNT
-267 SGWIASNRQIFTENG
+267 TTDWVTSNRQIFTSNG

-290 GNNYGAAASYEVT
+290 GNNYGITASYEVT
-303 NIDTV
+303 NIDKE
-308 KPVIKNI
+308 KPEIKSI

-326 TDEASGIYSYAISDS
+326 TDNASGIKSYAISES
-341 ETMPKIFTTI
+341 SQTPTKFTI
-351 DNNTKI
+351 VDNTKLL
-357 FNKIFEN
+357 NKIIEN
-364 LKQTI
+364 VKQST
-369 KYYVWVKDVAGN
+369 KYYVWVKDEAGN
-381 ISEVAST
+381 ISNAAEVTTA
-388 KTETVPK
+388 TVPK
-395 LTDANATITKSPND
+395 LTNANTTITKTPSD
-409 WTKQEVTATASTTE
+409 WTNQSVTAKAETTE
-423 KNYTLQ
+423 KGYSLQ
-429 TKKDNGEWQTTNTQK
+429 TKKDNGEWQNTDTQNY
-444 FTENGTVY
+444 TENGTIY

-462 EEIYKT
+462 EETYAN
-468 ITNIDKT
+468 ITNIDKA
-475 APTATNIEIKNV
+475 APTSTGAEIKNV
-487 TPAGYDVYVYGVK
+487 TAAGYDVYVYGVK
-500 DNGSGVNR
+500 DAGSGVNR

-516 AKGQDDIQPNWQGG
+516 ANGQDDIQGSWQT
-530 ESSKGTKQADGTTW
+530 STAAKGTKQQDGTTW
-544 VYHVNITEHK
+544 VYHVNITDHK
-554 TEAGEYNTHI
+554 TEAGVYNTHV
-564 YAYDNLE
+564 YAYDNLG
-571 NGKCIGTKKITV
+571 NGKYIFGQQITV
-583 PMVKITYDENYVKD
+583 PKVKITYDENYIANGETESK
-597 GITNKQ
+597 KQ
-603 TVEKVYNTEL
+603 TVEKIYNTEL
-613 GTLGTPTRTGYTF
+613 GTLSTPTRTGYTF
-626 AGWFTETAGG
+626 VGWFTEKSGG
-636 TQISSTTKTPVTDT
+636 TQISGTTKTPVSYT
-650 TYYAHWNANPLN
+650 TYYAHWTANQLN
-662 FANQTISKTF
+662 FANQTITKTF
-672 STSEQKANITGAS
+672 STNAQTANITAAS
-685 NGTGSYAYTEKTEKN
+685 NGTGSYTYTEKTETN
-700 SAQKDT
+700 ASGTAT
-706 NYISINGTTITIAAN
+706 NYITLNGTTITIAAN

-743 ATYTIKIE
+743 ATYIIKIE

-757 AGASDKTY
+757 AGTSDKTY
-765 NGANQTGVT
+765 NGTNQTGVT
-774 GTNVTLSGTTSATDE
+774 GTSVTWTGTTSAIDA

-799 SNHAWSDGSVSNKTI
+799 ANHAWSDGTTNAKAI
-814 TWKINPKSVAVT
+814 TWKMNPKSIAV
-826 WGTTT
+826 
-831 TFTYNGQ
+831 
-838 PQAPTV
+838 
-844 SATSEVTGE
+844 
-853 TINVTRTTETNAGSY
+853 
-868 TSTASISSVTG
+868 
-879 GRARKENYTLT
+879 K
-890 GTTKAFT
+890 
-897 INKANA
+897 
-903 TMTDPTLATG
+903 
-913 LVYNTKAQNLIS
+913 
-925 KAGSGAGGT
+925 
-934 IKYGLGANNTT
+934 
-945 APTTWNTSVTGTDA
+945 
-959 GTYYVWSKVDA
+959 
-970 DGNHNSVGAKYIG
+970 
-983 TVTIAKAIVT
+983 
-993 IPTSPVKQYTYNGQ
+993 
-1007 AQAHG
+1007 
-1012 YSLPTGTTIENNGT
+1012 
-1026 TPSAIDAGTY
+1026 
-1036 NIVLKLTST
+1036 
-1045 ANYQWSDGSVSNK
+1045 
-1058 TITWKINPKSVAVT
+1058 

-1096 TGETI
+1096 AGETI
-1101 NVTRTTETNAGS
+1101 NVTRTTGTNAGS

-1139 KAFTINKATVAIPT
+1139 KAFTINKASVATPANI
-1153 NLAISTAGIVT
+1153 AVSTAGIVT
-1164 WSAAR
+1164 WSGAT
-1169 NATSYQISI
+1169 NATSYEISI
-1178 DGNNWTNATSGVD
+1178 NGSNWTAATSGVN
-1191 YLNTIIGATGNRTV
+1191 YLRTIIGATGNRTV
-1205 YVRAINSNANNY
+1205 YVRATNKDSNNY
-1217 TTPSGKASKT
+1217 ATPSGNTTKA
-1227 VAVYTTTINSN
+1227 VAVYAVTINSN
-1238 STNMGT
+1238 STIMGT
-1244 VDTSSYNVISGATFT
+1244 VDTASYNVISGATYT

-1270 TSGTTKKDLKVI
+1270 TTGTTTSDLKTI
-1282 TATNKTGYSF
+1282 TATNKTGYTF
-1292 SKWSVASGTTTAA
+1292 SSWSSTSGKIDAKKTV
-1305 TTITATF
+1305 TATF
-1312 TANTYTVAYN
+1312 TAN
-1322 GNGATGGGTANSS
+1322 
-1335 HTYNSAKA
+1335 
-1343 LTTNGFTRTGYTFAG
+1343 
-1358 WNTQANGSG
+1358 
-1367 TNYSDNQ
+1367 
-1374 SVTNL
+1374 
-1379 SSTQGATVTL
+1379 
-1389 YALWTQVSHTLTVN
+1389 
-1403 PNGGTY
+1403 
-1409 AGSTSNKTYTQK
+1409 
-1421 YGTTVNVADPTRTGY
+1421 
-1436 TFGGWALTKEE
+1436 
-1447 NNATWIEVMYH
+1447 
-1458 NPTVEGFGNEAGA
+1458 
-1471 KSKNTLNA
+1471 
-1479 YSQLGQLANMK
+1479 
-1490 YNNQYEF
+1490 
-1497 MLKADEVSGYNRWIQ
+1497 
-1512 TSNPVDTTTVTG
+1512 
-1524 YKAVQNSWNTSNFA
+1524 
-1538 GLVHCSGNTLIAW
+1538 
-1551 TTSTGNWWY
+1551 
-1560 AIGMYQGGRCPI
+1560 PI
-1572 INSSSLW
+1572 
-1579 TTKPVHFYVRAE
+1579 
-1591 SNLSNIKTPITGA
+1591 
-1604 LDANK
+1604 
-1609 NMYIRDEDV
+1609 
-1618 TLKAVWIP
+1618 
-1626 NTYTIS
+1626 
-1632 YNGNGATGGSTA
+1632 
-1644 NTTATYDQSV
+1644 
-1654 TIASNG
+1654 
-1660 FTKTG
+1660 
-1665 YTFAG
+1665 
-1670 WTTKSDGSDDGYGWT
+1670 
-1685 NWKGTWKYVD
+1685 
-1695 GQYGIANRKL
+1695 
-1705 QLYARWTPNKYTI
+1705 
-1718 SYNGNGATGGST
+1718 
-1730 ANTTATY
+1730 
-1737 DQNVAIASN
+1737 
-1746 GYTRTGYTFAGWTT
+1746 
-1760 KSNGADDG
+1760 
-1768 YGWTNWKGTWKYVDG
+1768 
-1783 QYGIASGKL
+1783 
-1792 QLYARW
+1792 
-1798 TANQLNFANQTINIT
+1798 NFANQTITKT
-1813 FSTGTQTAGIT
+1813 FSTGAQTAGIT

-1834 YTEKTEKN
+1834 YTEKSEKN
-1842 AAGTAT
+1842 ASGTAT
-1848 NYISISGTTINIASS
+1848 NYISISGTTINIAAN
-1863 TPVGTYTYV
+1863 TPAGTYTYV
-1872 ITAKDNNSGVTK
+1872 ITATDNGSKVTK

-1889 INVARAKNASAS
+1889 I
-1901 ASNKTYNGKSQTG
+1901 TIGK
-1914 VTGGGITWSGT
+1914 
-1925 TSGIDAGT
+1925 
-1933 YTATATPDGNHAW
+1933 
-1946 SDGTTGAKT
+1946 
-1955 ITWTM
+1955 
-1960 NKKTVAVTWGTTT
+1960 
-1973 TFNYNG
+1973 
-1979 SEQAPNASV
+1979 
-1988 ASGVTGETI
+1988 
-1997 NVTRTTGRNAGSYTS
+1997 
-2012 TASISSVTGG
+2012 
-2022 RAKAGNY
+2022 
-2029 TLSGNTKSFTIN
+2029 
-2041 KVAAGNPTL
+2041 
-2050 TAVTATYDGNAHYVT
+2050 
-2065 VSGGYGG
+2065 
-2072 TINYR
+2072 
-2077 TSTNNSSWG
+2077 
-2086 SWTTTKP
+2086 
-2093 SLTDVGTIYVQAYVA
+2093 
-2108 GDGNHNNTGATGSVT
+2108 
-2123 LKMNPKTVAVTWGT
+2123 
-2137 TTTFNYNG
+2137 
-2145 GAQAPTA
+2145 A
-2152 AATSGVA
+2152 AAT
-2159 NETINVTRTT
+2159 
-2169 GTNAGSYTSTASI
+2169 
-2182 SSVSGGRANKV
+2182 
-2193 NYTLSGNTKAFTI
+2193 
-2206 NKVSARNPTLSNTTK
+2206 NPTLSNTTL

-2284 TGSVTLKMNPKTVA
+2284 TGSVTLRMNPKSVA

-2321 SGVAN
+2321 SGVTN
-2326 ETINVTRTTATNA
+2326 ETINVTRTTGTNA
-2339 GNYTSTASIS
+2339 GSYTSTASIS

-2360 YTLSGNTKAFTINP
+2360 YTLTGNTKAFTINKVSAGNPTLSNTTKTYNGAAQYVTVSGGYGGTIYYRTSRNNSSWGSWTTTKPSLTDVGTIYVQAYVAGDGNHNNTGATGSVTLKMNPKNVAVTWGTTTTFNYNGGAQAPTAAATSGVTNETINVTRTTGTNAGSYTSTASISSVSGGRAKAGNYTLTGTTKAFTINP

-2386 ATAVSS
+2386 ATGVGS

-2435 AVNTTTRAT
+2435 TVNTTARAT
-2444 TAIAGI
+2444 TTITGI
-2450 ATRTETTYYVVT
+2450 ATRTETTYYIVT

-2503 AAKTATS
+2503 ASKTATS

-2528 SYVGWST
+2528 AYVGWST
-2535 GSRSMGTTS
+2535 GSKSMSTTS

-2797 SNKGTLNIYGGTVD
+2797 SNKGKLNIYGGTVD